1 MNKLIFSQSK
11 AGTEPSESNPVTTG
25 TEKIQKGGLMQKI
38 SEILLQPA
46 IILDLKAKEKVEAI
60 KELSAVLIEQGIV
73 TDADEFFNAILKREN
88 LESTGIGSGVAIPH
102 ARTKAVKN
110 IILAFGRSQAGVD
123 FSSLDGKPSHLIFL
137 IAAPEEKKSEYII
150 TLARLS
156 KILRKEQ
163 VRVLLNHANTPEEV
177 LTIVTQNE

>member
-1 MNKLIFSQSK
+1 
-11 AGTEPSESNPVTTG
+11 
-25 TEKIQKGGLMQKI
+25 MQKI
-38 SEILLQPA
+38 SELLLPAA

-60 KELSAVLIEQGIV
+60 KELSSILIDEGIIN
-73 TDADEFFNAILKREN
+73 DADEFFTAILKREN

-110 IILAFGRSQAGVD
+110 IVLAFGRSQVGVD

-137 IAAPEEKKSEYII
+137 IAAPEQKKSEYII

-156 KILRKEQ
+156 KILRSEQ
-163 VRVLLNHANTPEEV
+163 VRIRLNQAKTPEEI
-177 LTIVTQNE
+177 LTIISNNE